1 MAMTDSQ
8 ASKTGKESE
17 GSVYDFLQARALPA
31 LYVLDEAYRVLSY
44 WAPADVEQSFVPLR
58 RAPDQALRLNVEVE
72 TAVREATVAWATAL
86 PKNGA
91 ALAIVAPAAAVRIM
105 PLIGAAGFAVTIER
119 IKTRNAVEGARRRF
133 SLSPR
138 EIDVLSLVLEGCD
151 TPAVAVR
158 LHIAR
163 STANDHVKRM
173 LAKTA
178 SRNRAEL
185 VARVLGWTK

>member
-1 MAMTDSQ
+1 MAMTQ
-8 ASKTGKESE
+8 TSKDNKESE

-31 LYVLDEAYRVLSY
+31 LYVLDEGYRVLSY
-44 WAPADVEQSFVPLR
+44 WLPVEVDRSFDPAR
-58 RAPDQALRLNVEVE
+58 RPPDQALRLNLEVE
-72 TAVREATVAWATAL
+72 TAVREATVAWAAAL

-105 PLIGAAGFAVTIER
+105 PLVGTAGFAVTIER
-119 IKTRNAVEGARRRF
+119 IKTRNAIEGARRRF
-133 SLSPR
+133 SFSPR
-138 EIDVLSLVLEGCD
+138 ELDVLALVLEGCD

-158 LHIAR
+158 LNIAR

>member
-1 MAMTDSQ
+1 MTDTQ
-8 ASKTGKESE
+8 PAKTNKESE

-31 LYVLDEAYRVLSY
+31 LYFLDEAYRVLSY
-44 WAPADVEQSFVPLR
+44 WLPADVEQSFVPLR
-58 RAPDQALRLNVEVE
+58 RPPDQTLRLNAEVE
-72 TAVREATVAWATAL
+72 NAVREATADWARAL
-86 PKNGA
+86 PKGCA

-105 PLIGAAGFAVTIER
+105 PLAGSVGFAVTIER
-119 IKTRNAVEGARRRF
+119 IKTRNAVEGARKRF

-138 EIDVLSLVLEGCD
+138 EIDVLTLVLEGCD

>member
-1 MAMTDSQ
+1 MMTDTH
-8 ASKTGKESE
+8 ASRENKESE
-17 GSVYDFLQARALPA
+17 GSVYDFLQTRALPA
-31 LYVLDEAYRVLSY
+31 LYILDACYAVLSY
-44 WAPADVEQSFVPLR
+44 WLPAAVEQIFVPLR
-58 RAPDQALRLNVEVE
+58 RPPDQALRLNADVEQ
-72 TAVREATVAWATAL
+72 AVREATSGWENAL

-105 PLIGAAGFAVTIER
+105 PLTGSAGFVVTIER
-119 IKTRNAVEGARRRF
+119 IKTRNAIQGARKRF
-133 SLSPR
+133 ALSPR
-138 EIDVLSLVLEGCD
+138 EIDVLELVLEGCD

-173 LAKTA
+173 LAKTG